1 MKKIKHKLL
10 KNDVLLLNNSFDQ
23 RSEEVLADSA
33 STPFEVTI
41 ENEEIFANVAGSNE
55 QQSSIEHD
63 FIFSN
68 EDNLFNINLQQ
79 LEEDDQVNYIST
91 SLLAL
96 FFAGNLTQ
104 TSLKLITEYVQMFTQ
119 IKIPKS
125 FNQLLNYTNIKPF
138 AYTKQF
144 YCQNCLKYVVLS
156 RPQQRQCSQCSNGY
170 IGFANPITAE
180 KF

>member
-1 MKKIKHKLL
+1 MPNQISKYNRFFTDHKRNRKLPRTTVHRHKMKKIKHKLL

-68 EDNLFNINLQQ
+68 EDNLFNINLQE

-96 FFAGNLTQ
+96 FFA
-104 TSLKLITEYVQMFTQ
+104 
-119 IKIPKS
+119 
-125 FNQLLNYTNIKPF
+125 
-138 AYTKQF
+138 
-144 YCQNCLKYVVLS
+144 
-156 RPQQRQCSQCSNGY
+156 
-170 IGFANPITAE
+170 
-180 KF
+180 